1 MVFGNLSF
9 QSQTSSSSSSTTSPS
24 NKRQE
29 RGNHIKPL
37 EILTNAF
44 ASVSNTA
51 PMSGSI
57 PFFDQDEYLAPTP
70 VKRVETSDS
79 MLDLNDP
86 ATFRP
91 KAHGINVD
99 VVLQQATCSGWLTKH
114 IAPTFSFM
122 KSTKRRYV
130 VLVDRLLYAFK
141 SETPDTYREFFELTK
156 DSHAF
161 VTDQFAGQL
170 YCIEIKKMGQLEAY
184 SWFLQAD
191 DAESMKLWLDR
202 IKRTIAWL
210 RNGTSG
216 TITKGSLT
224 KITTEDEEYSRIA
237 NNANQ
242 AIYNSPTSSQSNV
255 SLSDSNSWPHSLNS
269 SFIAT
274 TTTITPTPTQFIN
287 TNYIEN
293 DSVLSFSSSE
303 YSPMERNS
311 SFSGSRKSSLRLARP
326 NVPSPSNYTIMP
338 AALPPQLPPPKCQPP
353 PIPSY
358 AYL

>member
-29 RGNHIKPL
+29 KGNHIKPL

-57 PFFDQDEYLAPTP
+57 PFFDQEDYLAPTP
-70 VKRVETSDS
+70 VKRIETSDS

-91 KAHGINVD
+91 KAHGIHVD
-99 VVLQQATCSGWLTKH
+99 VILQQATCSSWLTKH
-114 IAPTFSFM
+114 VAPTFSFM

-156 DSHAF
+156 DTHAF

-237 NNANQ
+237 NNARQ
-242 AIYNSPTSSQSNV
+242 AIYSSPTSSQSNV
-255 SLSDSNSWPHSLNS
+255 SLSDSNSWSHSLNS
-269 SFIAT
+269 PFIAT
-274 TTTITPTPTQFIN
+274 ATTIAPTPTQFIN
-287 TNYIEN
+287 TNFIEN

-303 YSPMERNS
+303 YSPMEQNS
-311 SFSGSRKSSLRLARP
+311 GFSGSRKSSLRLARP
-326 NVPSPSNYTIMP
+326 NVSSQSNYTIMP
-338 AALPPQLPPPKCQPP
+338 IPAQLPPPKSQPP

>member
-24 NKRQE
+24 SNKRQG

-37 EILTNAF
+37 EVLTNAF

-57 PFFDQDEYLAPTP
+57 PFFDQDDYLAPTP
-70 VKRVETSDS
+70 VRRVETSDS

-91 KAHGINVD
+91 KAHGIHVD
-99 VVLQQATCSGWLTKH
+99 VILQQATCSGWLTKH

-122 KSTKRRYV
+122 KSNKRRYV

-156 DSHAF
+156 DTHAF

-170 YCIEIKKMGQLEAY
+170 YCIEVKKMGQLEAS

-210 RNGTSG
+210 R
-216 TITKGSLT
+216 SLT

-237 NNANQ
+237 NNAKQ
-242 AIYNSPTSSQSNV
+242 AIYGSPTSSQSNV

-287 TNYIEN
+287 TNYNEN

-326 NVPSPSNYTIMP
+326 NVSLPSNYTIMP
-338 AALPPQLPPPKCQPP
+338 TVLPPQLPPPKSQPP